1 MIFVKLFDFLYLF
14 LYGYEK
20 YYKRK
25 GAKIGKECSI
35 RTKYF
40 SSEPYLIEIGNHV
53 QITDGVRFFTHGGGW
68 VFRLQYPNFDSF
80 GKICIK
86 DNVYIGNCALILP
99 GVTIEENVIVGAGA
113 VVTKSIPA
121 NCIVAGNPA
130 KIIGKIDDLLR
141 NSLAYNLN
149 IKNLDYKAKKNYLIN
164 IDNRLLIKKPYLE
177 E

>member
-53 QITDGVRFFTHGGGW
+53 QITDGVRFFTDG
-68 VFRLQYPNFDSF
+68 Y
-80 GKICIK
+80 
-86 DNVYIGNCALILP
+86 
-99 GVTIEENVIVGAGA
+99 
-113 VVTKSIPA
+113 
-121 NCIVAGNPA
+121 
-130 KIIGKIDDLLR
+130 
-141 NSLAYNLN
+141 
-149 IKNLDYKAKKNYLIN
+149 LDYNILIS
-164 IDNRLLIKKPYLE
+164 ILLVKFVLKIMCI
-177 E
+177 